1 MSLSAT
7 EFRVRVHGS
16 GHAPTLIYLPGIHGD
31 GTLISGFRHALGSRA
46 RFVEVDYPRTTTL
59 SIASYAQG
67 IETTLKAAGIG
78 GGWLLGE
85 SFGSQPAWELLKRWQ
100 SAESEL
106 QIDGII
112 LAGGFVKHSWPC
124 GARLLRTLTAIMPT
138 ILLKPLFALY
148 ALYSRWRHRDAPG
161 MSAAIS
167 EFVTNRLHPDDPPAL
182 MHRCTLIAETD
193 LRQAARQA
201 TVPVFQLV
209 GLIDPIVPGPLVRR
223 WLRKHCPT
231 LRESH
236 TLYAAD
242 HNVLASA
249 SKKAVAKILDWI
261 SRPPIAM
268 PGA

>member
-16 GHAPTLIYLPGIHGD
+16 GNAPTLIYLPGVHGD
-31 GTLISGFRHALGSRA
+31 GTLITGFRHALGSQA
-46 RFVEVDYPRTTTL
+46 RFVEIDYPRTTTL
-59 SIASYAQG
+59 SIAGYAHG
-67 IETTLKAAGIG
+67 TETALKDAGID

-85 SFGSQPAWELLKRWQ
+85 SFGSQPAWELLRRSQ
-100 SAESEL
+100 STESEL
-106 QIDGII
+106 RIDGII
-112 LAGGFVKHSWPC
+112 LAGGFVKHPWPW
-124 GARLLRTLTAIMPT
+124 GARLVRTLTGITPA

-148 ALYSRWRHRDAPG
+148 ALYSRLRHRDVPET
-161 MSAAIS
+161 SAAIG
-167 EFVTNRLHPDDPPAL
+167 EFVTNRLHPDDPPAM
-182 MHRCTLIAETD
+182 MHRYTLVAETD
-193 LRQAARQA
+193 LREAACRA

-249 SKKAVAKILDWI
+249 SEKAVEKILDWI
-261 SRPPIAM
+261 SRPTTAKPTT
-268 PGA
+268 